1 MSGPAWWAYALGLF
15 IALFA
20 AFEIYGPTLR
30 AESVAKLVDA
40 VVSFQEKSV
49 QIIDEM
55 RDLSTANEREIQA
68 AVEDGKQRLV
78 ALSRSAATLPAA
90 R

>member
-1 MSGPAWWAYALGLF
+1 
-15 IALFA
+15 
-20 AFEIYGPTLR
+20 
-30 AESVAKLVDA
+30 ESVAKLVDA
-40 VVSFQEKSV
+40 VVSFQERSV

-55 RDLSTANEREIQA
+55 RDLSSANEREIQA

-78 ALSRSAATLPAA
+78 ALSRSAATLPAP